1 MRAMFDTNDKK
12 FDINESTVTGFCS
25 KYKVEQ
31 GKAKKE
37 DRVFNKELSVLL
49 RGRSI
54 LLGG

>member
-37 DRVFNKELSVLL
+37 DRVFNKDYLFY
-49 RGRSI
+49 
-54 LLGG
+54 